1 MRLDKFLSQHNIGTR
16 SEVKKILKNGRIRV
30 NGEIVK
36 APEMQIGETD
46 IILADERVISHQELY
61 YYMFHK
67 PAGCVSACS
76 DREHETVMDYFKG
89 CDRFDELFP
98 VGRLDKDTEGLLIV
112 TNDGDFSHRL
122 TSPGKHVEKRYY
134 FRSAEPLD
142 ADAVS
147 RMAQGITLRDGT
159 KCSPAGLLLREEAA
173 HDKNG
178 CLSEDALIK
187 SGGASMAEGILTI
200 TEGAYHQVKRMVA
213 ACGGRVI
220 YLKRLSIGNLSLD
233 PNLGKGAY
241 RELTEEEKCL
251 AISPFA
257 EKI

>member
-1 MRLDKFLSQHNIGTR
+1 MRLDKFLAQQNIGTR
-16 SEVKKILKNGRIRV
+16 SEVKKILKSGRIRV
-30 NGEIVK
+30 NGELVK
-36 APEMQIGETD
+36 SPEMQIGETD
-46 IILADERVISHQELY
+46 IILVDERVISHQEFY

-122 TSPGKHVEKRYY
+122 TSPAKHVMKRYY
-134 FRSAEPLD
+134 FQSDEPLD

-147 RMAQGITLRDGT
+147 RMAQGLTLRDGT
-159 KCSPAGLLLREEAA
+159 KCSPARLVLMAEAEN
-173 HDKNG
+173 DLPESVSRKTT
-178 CLSEDALIK
+178 
-187 SGGASMAEGILTI
+187 EGILMI

-213 ACGGRVI
+213 ACGGHVS
-220 YLKRLSIGNLSLD
+220 YLKRLSIGALSLD
-233 PNLGKGAY
+233 ANLEKGDY

-251 AISPFA
+251 AISPYA